1 MHTMTTPDQR
11 SATPTEP
18 APTGTTQRR
27 QGRALMVIAAVAAAV
42 AVWLVARLAGAD
54 LTVEQGSGGGAA
66 HVGLVMVAAMS
77 AVAGLAGWGLLAV
90 LERST
95 PRARTLWTYAA
106 LGVLVISLV
115 GPLGAGTTAG
125 TKLALMGAHLAT
137 AAVLVAGLRRTVRLD
152 RT

>member
-11 SATPTEP
+11 SAAPTE
-18 APTGTTQRR
+18 TTERR
-27 QGRALMVIAAVAAAV
+27 QVRALVVVAAVAAAV
-42 AVWLVARLAGAD
+42 AVWLVARLAGAA
-54 LTVEQGSGGGAA
+54 LTVEQGSGGDAA

-77 AVAGLAGWGLLAV
+77 ALAGLAGWGLLAV

-95 PRARTLWTYAA
+95 PHARTLWTSIA

-125 TKLALMGAHLAT
+125 TKLALVGAHLAT
-137 AAVLVAGLRRTVRLD
+137 AAVLVAGLRRTVHQD

>member
-1 MHTMTTPDQR
+1 MHTLTAPNQR
-11 SATPTEP
+11 SSAPTE
-18 APTGTTQRR
+18 TTERR
-27 QGRALMVIAAVAAAV
+27 QGRALVVVAAVAAAV
-42 AVWLVARLAGAD
+42 AVWLVARLAGTD
-54 LTVEQGSGGGAA
+54 LTVEQGAGGGAA

-77 AVAGLAGWGLLAV
+77 ALAGLAGWGLLAV

-95 PRARTLWTYAA
+95 PRARTLWDYIA

-125 TKLALMGAHLAT
+125 TKLALVGAHLAT
-137 AAVLVAGLRRTVRLD
+137 AAVLVPGLRRTAQQA